1 MLITRLYSGSDGE
14 SHFEEFDFPLKEI
27 GLNDSRS
34 DTLPATGF
42 FIRAT
47 QGEFELDWHNA
58 PRKQLLIML
67 KGQSEVIVGDG
78 NKRILSPGDIMLAE
92 DISGRGHI
100 TRAVNNQP
108 RMSVFVTLD

>member
-14 SHFEEFDFPLKEI
+14 SHFEDIDFPLKEI
-27 GLNDSRS
+27 GPGDSRS
-34 DTLPATGF
+34 DTLTATGI

-58 PRKQLLIML
+58 PRRQLLIML
-67 KGQSEVIVGDG
+67 KGGSEVIVGDG
-78 NKRILSPGDIMLAE
+78 TKRQLSPGDIMLAE
-92 DISGRGHI
+92 DTSGRGHV